1 MTGRLFDE
9 AADAAASAPPLQ
21 VSVVVRDRGP
31 EPEWHT
37 DRRLYGPWW
46 RFEAEVV
53 GYAAVRELGMSPWE
67 AVHRVIANHRTLLE
81 RRWSA

>member
-1 MTGRLFDE
+1 MTGRLFDQ
-9 AADAAASAPPLQ
+9 AADAVASAPPLQ

-37 DRRLYGPWW
+37 DRRLCGPCW

-53 GYAAVRELGMSPWE
+53 GYEAVRGLGMSPWD
-67 AVHRVIANHRTLLE
+67 AVRRVIANHRTLLE
-81 RRWSA
+81 RRWSL